1 MSFINCSILVFLL
14 SCSVVILFIIKFK
27 IVISWNLKVIAV
39 QLYLFDFIEILE
51 VAIIQI
57 LKVAIN
63 NFTLLSLLL
72 ISTIIFIIFTNYAT
86 FYNTAYIHWCKH
98 FWLLTSTPPNSHLL
112 ALSYF
117 LNHYSF
123 CKILNF
129 IFISCY
135 LTILSYV
142 HFSLYFYIVL

>member
-1 MSFINCSILVFLL
+1 MLSFINCSSLIFLP
-14 SCSVVILFIIKFK
+14 CCIVVILFIIKFK

-86 FYNTAYIHWCKH
+86 FYNTAYIH
-98 FWLLTSTPPNSHLL
+98 
-112 ALSYF
+112 
-117 LNHYSF
+117 
-123 CKILNF
+123 
-129 IFISCY
+129 
-135 LTILSYV
+135 
-142 HFSLYFYIVL
+142 